1 MTTTADRSP
10 TSSADSTSPVDAAC
24 ALAPMLRALGDEI
37 ERERR
42 LPAEAVKALRD
53 AGLFHLTVPRDL
65 NGLQVEPLVLAQTIE
80 EVAAADGSAG
90 WCVMIAT
97 QNGAFAGFMDPDA
110 AKATV
115 GRGAIFAGVA
125 RPIGRAVPRDGG
137 FVVSGRWPFASG
149 SSYADWFAAECL
161 RYDGDG
167 DQPEKDDVGN
177 SVSYMAFLPREQVTV
192 HDTWHTTGLRG
203 TASNDFSVDGV
214 FVPES
219 YTLRMFPAPWHP
231 WPFYRTLA
239 LMFTTHGAHA
249 LGIGRAAV
257 ETAIEAAR
265 RKIGWGTDRPLA
277 EQGRLQLQ
285 VAEAFV
291 LVESAREHLHGA
303 IGRLWDGARRGEE
316 LGKLNARVRLATSH
330 AATASWRAV
339 DLLHSALGTS
349 SVFQGNPLE
358 RQFRDMRTAAAHV
371 MVGPLT
377 YEAAGRV
384 ELGLPAGMPFF
395 D

>member
-1 MTTTADRSP
+1 MTVIDSGVSVSP
-10 TSSADSTSPVDAAC
+10 LDAARD
-24 ALAPMLRALGDEI
+24 LAPVLRAMAAEI
-37 ERERR
+37 ERERQ
-42 LPAEAVKALRD
+42 LPQQVVEALRG
-53 AGLFHLTVPRDL
+53 ASLFHLTVPREL
-65 NGLQVEPLVLAQTIE
+65 GGLEADPITLAQTIE

-90 WCVMIAT
+90 WCVMIAA
-97 QNGAFAGFMDPDA
+97 QNASLSGFMDRTA
-110 AKATV
+110 AAEV
-115 GRGAIFAGVA
+115 FGSGGIVAGVA
-125 RPIGRAVPRDGG
+125 RPIGRAVPGDGG

-149 SSYADWFAAECL
+149 SSHADWFVAECL

-167 DQPEKDDVGN
+167 DQPMKDEAGN
-177 SVSYMAFLPREQVTV
+177 AISYMALVPRDQVV
-192 HDTWHTTGLRG
+192 IHDTWHTTGLRG
-203 TASNDFSVDGV
+203 TASNDFSVDRV
-214 FVPES
+214 FVPGPFA
-219 YTLRMFPAPWHP
+219 LRMFPAPWHP
-231 WPFYRTLA
+231 WPFYQTLA
-239 LMFTTHGAHA
+239 LMFITHGAHA

-257 ETAIEAAR
+257 ESAIGAAR
-265 RKIGWGTDRPLA
+265 VKIGWGTDRPLA
-277 EQGRLQLQ
+277 EQKRLQGQ

-303 IGRLWDGARRGEE
+303 TSRLWEAAQRGEE
-316 LGKLNARVRLATSH
+316 LGRLNARVRLATSH

-339 DLLHSALGTS
+339 EMLHGALGS
-349 SVFQGNPLE
+349 SAIFMGNPLE

>member
-1 MTTTADRSP
+1 MTTSINETLPSP
-10 TSSADSTSPVDAAC
+10 LDAARTV
-24 ALAPMLRALGDEI
+24 APMLRAMAEEI

-42 LPAEAVKALRD
+42 LPREAVEAMRR

-65 NGLQVEPLVLAQTIE
+65 GGQQAGPIPLAEAVE

-90 WCVMIAT
+90 WCVMIAA
-97 QNGAFAGFMDPDA
+97 QNAALAGFVDRDA
-110 AKATV
+110 ASLMV
-115 GRGAIFAGVA
+115 GSGGILAGVA
-125 RPIGRAVPRDGG
+125 RPIGRAVPAEGG

-149 SSYADWFAAECL
+149 SSHADWFMGECL
-161 RYDGDG
+161 RYDADG
-167 DQPEKDDVGN
+167 DRPETDEDGN
-177 SVSYMAFLPREQVTV
+177 PASYMAFLPRDRVTV

-203 TASNDFSVDGV
+203 TASHDFSAAGAV
-214 FVPES
+214 VPEPFV
-219 YTLRMFPAPWHP
+219 LRMVPPPWHP
-231 WPFYRTLA
+231 WPLYRSLA
-239 LMFTTHGAHA
+239 LIFTTHGAHA

-257 ETAIEAAR
+257 EAGIEAAR
-265 RKIGWGTDRPLA
+265 RKIGWGTERPLA
-277 EQGRLQLQ
+277 EQARLQGL

-303 IGRLWDGARRGEE
+303 TRRLWEAAERGED
-316 LGKLNARVRLATSH
+316 LGRLNARVRLATSH

-339 DLLHSALGTS
+339 DVMHGALGTS
-349 SVFQGNPLE
+349 AIFDGSPLE

-371 MVGPLT
+371 MVGSLT

-384 ELGLPAGMPFF
+384 ELGLPARMPFF